1 MDKVI
6 ILDADMASVF
16 AKIKRLELIKR
27 LFSKHRVVITSEIYE
42 ELTTSLDY
50 GYTFPLD
57 VFRYFEVLYPLEEE
71 NEEYQKLLIEKRTLG
86 KGELEAISIC
96 RRRRFIFSSLDTTAL
111 RFAEENG
118 VETLELHSLLR
129 SLWRSGL
136 QSKEEVKGIIAE
148 IEKKDNTKI
157 KDIEGVF
164 R

>member
-6 ILDADMASVF
+6 ILDADIASAF
-16 AKIKRLELIKR
+16 AKIKRLELLKR
-27 LFSKHRVVITSEIYE
+27 LFSKHRIVITPEIYE

-57 VFRYFEVLYPLEEE
+57 IFKYFEILHPSEEE
-71 NEEYQKLLIEKRTLG
+71 HKEYQKLLLEKRTLG

-96 RRRRFIFSSLDTTAL
+96 RHRGYVFSSIDATAL

-118 VETLELHSLLR
+118 VETLELHSILR
-129 SLWRSGL
+129 SLWESGMQL
-136 QSKEEVKGIIAE
+136 KDEVEEIVKE
-148 IEKKDNTKI
+148 IEMKDNTKI
-157 KDIEGVF
+157 KDVEAIF